1 MRLKSLL
8 IISAYLFAGSV
19 SVPGQEQSDDIVN
32 MINEHRK
39 SSGIKPFSKNERNM
53 KAFENFQSVLD
64 AIRADEA
71 APDRLLSYKGRGQS
85 DRSVFLQALALQGV
99 MDVETQI
106 FRVTGKTVTEALSK
120 NNLFAIPEFRTTIE
134 DSAYNEIGYLV
145 GTNQGRSYCIVG
157 ISKRYVDFIPPT
169 SVEICD
175 GHEVFK
181 IHGHSR
187 LGELYYDE
195 KLSVPPSTEL
205 KSIIPENKKH
215 IGLDN
220 ANNFTVVVV
229 RPGKDTTLCQM
240 VGFFDKNNK
249 IVAYK
254 PFYKFP
260 ASENDPIRK

>member
-19 SVPGQEQSDDIVN
+19 SVPGQKQSDDIVN
-32 MINEHRK
+32 MINDHRK
-39 SSGIKPFSKNERNM
+39 SLGIKPFSKNERNM

-71 APDRLLSYKGRGQS
+71 APDRLLSYKGWGQS
-85 DRSVFLQALALQGV
+85 DRSVYLQALALQGV
-99 MDVETQI
+99 MDVETQV

-120 NNLFAIPEFRTTIE
+120 NNLFAIPEFRAAIE

-157 ISKRYVDFIPPT
+157 ISKRYVDFTPGIQV
-169 SVEICD
+169 SIID
-175 GHEVFK
+175 GKETL
-181 IHGHSR
+181 IIRGHSR
-187 LGELYYDE
+187 LDELLYDE
-195 KLSVPPSTEL
+195 KVSVLPSTEMV
-205 KSIIPENKKH
+205 SIKPENKRQ
-215 IGLDN
+215 IGLDKSG
-220 ANNFTVVVV
+220 NFTVLAA
-229 RPGKDTTLCQM
+229 RPGKEESLCQM

-249 IVAYK
+249 IVAYI

-260 ASENDPIRK
+260 AAENDPIRK